1 MTFYNS
7 FRMYAEMK
15 KRGEPIPVERANIIT
30 AYDDEDRWKRD
41 VDKFKPATT
50 VTSKYFLF
58 INQLIKSVT
67 SKLFTTAGD
76 LAVNLFRKLV
86 MQKRFILTKLS
97 T

>member
-1 MTFYNS
+1 MNDLS

-41 VDKFKPATT
+41 VDKFKPATK

-86 MQKRFILTKLS
+86 MRKRFILTKLS